1 MSLFN
6 WGKGQSTQES
16 MHAAY
21 FAEYER
27 HRLLRLSDSL
37 DNLAWREAQGR
48 VRAAESRLVDMEA
61 TMKTKVNVKEP
72 MFCMTCKKQLYPVEE
87 CQCSPFE
94 DIRKK
99 IAALLNKHCNPATVN
114 AHMDEI
120 MPLIEDYIEQE
131 VCQRWVVAASRV
143 LPAAHSVLLRLG
155 GIHVTNT

>member
-1 MSLFN
+1 MS
-6 WGKGQSTQES
+6 T
-16 MHAAY
+16 
-21 FAEYER
+21 
-27 HRLLRLSDSL
+27 
-37 DNLAWREAQGR
+37 
-48 VRAAESRLVDMEA
+48 
-61 TMKTKVNVKEP
+61 VKEP

-131 VCQRWVVAASRV
+131 VCQRWAAKNDNRQRK
-143 LPAAHSVLLRLG
+143 PE
-155 GIHVTNT
+155 